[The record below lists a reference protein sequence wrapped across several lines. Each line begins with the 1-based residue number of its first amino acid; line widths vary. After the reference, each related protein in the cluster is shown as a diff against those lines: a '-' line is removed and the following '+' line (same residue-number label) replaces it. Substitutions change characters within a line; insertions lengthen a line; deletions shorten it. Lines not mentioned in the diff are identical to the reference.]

1 MKTRRGALTPQETNG
16 AYFGIST
23 EIYGVAF
30 MFSPNALNS
39 TVKDTKRTHTFKMI
53 QILLYGL
60 IAHLTLVVQEN
71 INYRPIIKIL
81 DSVN

>member
-1 MKTRRGALTPQETNG
+1 
-16 AYFGIST
+16 
-23 EIYGVAF
+23 